1 MIGRFISIEVD
12 LLNTESAIQ
21 AEIDRALGQWQD
33 YLCWIVSDV
42 DPHRQK
48 LVVDAVVLDQ
58 G

>member
-21 AEIDRALGQWQD
+21 AEIDRALGRWQG
-33 YLCWIVSDV
+33 YVCWIVSDV